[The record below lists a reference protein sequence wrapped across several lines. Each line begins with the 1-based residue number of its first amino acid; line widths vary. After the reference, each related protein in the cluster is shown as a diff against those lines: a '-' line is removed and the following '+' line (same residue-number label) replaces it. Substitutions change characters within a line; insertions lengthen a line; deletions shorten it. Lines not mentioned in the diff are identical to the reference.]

1 LPIHRS
7 YLERLVL
14 LIDGI
19 GGRFEPSDPLQ
30 RFRRRSFIVMLMIL
44 ASVCLTQA
52 LIAFFLS
59 HANFIVIIMSIL
71 FGLVL
76 ASLIMTRRSPRVESV
91 ASVVLSFLVV
101 MGALLEVLGGH
112 SPNTPLVYWSPVM
125 LFGGYVFCGLQR
137 GTLVAGFVMLSS
149 LFIIIMPFVM
159 NDARVLPAGSA
170 EAFQKRIFVTILLCH
185 LMPLAILVIYE
196 KFFLLCH
203 VEARALFDKMEGKKD
218 RTFLGRLAQVLVGQ
232 MEPELRRMETAYQD
246 LAHVANVEQGTQNIL
261 LPLEKL
267 VQLTRRYEPLSIGA
281 LAAIDKG
288 LTLQDLPDIL
298 RRFTDFSRITVE
310 GPDHEHF
317 RFQGGQSFFLLI
329 FLCLSLRELMDN
341 PRVSLQHVTL
351 SHQVSG
357 IQIIME
363 VQCEDR
369 DLRLS
374 LAQDFLHDL
383 DAKMYVMPEGQGTLS
398 RMIGINVPL
407 TRA

>member
-1 LPIHRS
+1 MPIHRS

-19 GGRFEPSDPLQ
+19 GGRFEPSDPFQ
-30 RFRRRSFIVMLMIL
+30 RFRRRAFIVMLLIL

-52 LIAFFLS
+52 LIAFFMS
-59 HANFIVIIMSIL
+59 HAIFIVIIMSIL
-71 FGLVL
+71 FGLVI
-76 ASLIMTRRSPRVESV
+76 ASLIMTRRSPLVEPV
-91 ASVVLSFLVV
+91 ASLVLSFLVV
-101 MGALLEVLGGH
+101 MGALLEVLAGH

-137 GTLVAGFVMLSS
+137 GSLVAGFVMLSS

-170 EAFQKRIFVTILLCH
+170 EAFQKRIFVTVFLCH
-185 LMPLAILVIYE
+185 LMPLAILSIFE
-196 KFFLLCH
+196 KFFVLCH
-203 VEARALFDKMEGKKD
+203 AEARALFDKMEGRKD
-218 RTFLGRLAQVLVGQ
+218 RAFLGRLAQVLVGE
-232 MEPELRRMETAYQD
+232 MEPELQRMETAYQD
-246 LAHVANVEQGTQNIL
+246 LGLVADVERGAQEIL
-261 LPLEKL
+261 KPLQEL

-281 LAAIDKG
+281 LTAIDKG
-288 LTLQDLPDIL
+288 LTLQDLPDIM

-310 GPDHEHF
+310 GPAYEGF

-341 PRVSLQHVTL
+341 PRVTLQHVTL
-351 SHQVSG
+351 SHQVNG
-357 IQIIME
+357 IQIIMD
-363 VQCEDR
+363 VLCEEK

-383 DAKMYVMPEGQGTLS
+383 DAKMYVIPEDKGTLS
-398 RMIGINVPL
+398 RMVGIHVPL

>member
-19 GGRFEPSDPLQ
+19 GGRFEPSDPFQ
-30 RFRRRSFIVMLMIL
+30 RFRRRAFIVMLMIL
-44 ASVCLTQA
+44 ALVCLTQA
-52 LIAFFLS
+52 LIAFFIS
-59 HANFIVIIMSIL
+59 HAIFIVIIMSIL
-71 FGLVL
+71 FVLVL
-76 ASLIMTRRSPRVESV
+76 ASLLMTRRSRQVEPV

-137 GTLVAGFVMLSS
+137 GTLVAGFVILSS
-149 LFIIIMPFVM
+149 LFIIIMPFMM

-170 EAFQKRIFVTILLCH
+170 EAFQKRIFVTVLLCH
-185 LMPLAILVIYE
+185 VMPLAILGIYE
-196 KFFLLCH
+196 KFFALCH
-203 VEARALFDKMEGKKD
+203 IEARALFDKMEGRKD
-218 RTFLGRLAQVLVGQ
+218 RDFLGRLAQVLVGQ
-232 MEPELRRMETAYQD
+232 MEPELRRMEAAYDD
-246 LAHVANVEQGTQNIL
+246 LPLLADVERGTQDIL
-261 LPLEKL
+261 KPLQEL

-281 LAAIDKG
+281 LTAIDRG

-310 GPDHEHF
+310 GPDYDGF

-341 PRVSLQHVTL
+341 PRVILHHVTL

-363 VQCEDR
+363 VQGDEK

-374 LAQDFLHDL
+374 LAQNFLHDL
-383 DAKMYVMPEGQGTLS
+383 DAKLYMMPEDRGTLS

>member
-1 LPIHRS
+1 MPLHRS
-7 YLERLVL
+7 YLERLVV
-14 LIDGI
+14 LIDRI
-19 GGRFEPSDPLQ
+19 GGRFEPSDPFQ
-30 RFRRRSFIVMLMIL
+30 RFRRRAFIVMLMFL

-52 LIAFFLS
+52 LIAYFIS
-59 HANFIVIIMSIL
+59 HAIFIVIIMSIL
-71 FGLVL
+71 FGLVITSL
-76 ASLIMTRRSPRVESV
+76 IVIRRSRRVEAIASL
-91 ASVVLSFLVV
+91 VLSFLVV

-137 GTLVAGFVMLSS
+137 GSLVAGFVMLSS

-185 LMPLAILVIYE
+185 LVPLAILAIYE
-196 KFFLLCH
+196 KFFALCH

-218 RTFLGRLAQVLVGQ
+218 RAFLGRLAQVLVGQ
-232 MEPELRRMETAYQD
+232 MEPELMRMETAYQD
-246 LAHVANVEQGTQNIL
+246 LAYIADVQRGAQNVLE
-261 LPLEKL
+261 PLQKL

-288 LTLQDLPDIL
+288 LTLRDLPDIL
-298 RRFTDFSRITVE
+298 QRFTDFSHITVE
-310 GPDHEHF
+310 GPDQDSF

-351 SHQVSG
+351 SHQVNG

-363 VQCEDR
+363 LQCEDG

-383 DAKMYVMPEGQGTLS
+383 DAKMYVMPDGQGTLS
-398 RMIGINVPL
+398 RMIGIHVPL
-407 TRA
+407 ARA